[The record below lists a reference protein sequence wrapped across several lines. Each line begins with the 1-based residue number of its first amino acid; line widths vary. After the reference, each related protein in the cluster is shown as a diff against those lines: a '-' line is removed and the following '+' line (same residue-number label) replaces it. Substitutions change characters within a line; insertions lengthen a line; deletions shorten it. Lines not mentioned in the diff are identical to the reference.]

1 MNRLRITLLLS
12 TLMLPAL
19 AFSADGNPSDGSAP
33 GTDQKTTVKDTAQG
47 DETSASNKS
56 PKSTGTDKQPENSKV
71 DRGNLDNSNEDPSED
86 DNAGNKGLLKGALCW
101 SAGLVV
107 SPIDWIATPFVSGIG
122 KLATLKCL
130 KDRCVGTWLTSH
142 NKGLSRAVVVML
154 IGGSV
159 YYYWKKCQECKKAE
173 DETSR
178 SMSSSYNFF
187 EVQDDEDM
195 TQSV

>member
-12 TLMLPAL
+12 TLMLPGL
-19 AFSADGNPSDGSAP
+19 AFSVDESSSDVNASKS
-33 GTDQKTTVKDTAQG
+33 DQIVPEKTV
-47 DETSASNKS
+47 DETTEVSKKLSAEAEQGGKIGDLSETPSKDLSKSNA
-56 PKSTGTDKQPENSKV
+56 T
-71 DRGNLDNSNEDPSED
+71 
-86 DNAGNKGLLKGALCW
+86 NKGLLKGALCW

-107 SPIDWIATPFVSGIG
+107 RPIDWIATPLVSGIG

-130 KDRCVGTWLTSH
+130 KDRCVGSWLTSH
-142 NKGLSRAVVVML
+142 NKGLSRAVVVTL
-154 IGGSV
+154 IGGAV